1 MIPRFSNPFSLQ
13 QSTVHVSRAD
23 LDNSNGDTT
32 PFHSAGESSKRKIEE
47 LHALIKSSLGEPALP
62 SSTSS
67 SRKRRKVEA
76 KVTDTES
83 TIEQPVATFRLVSRV
98 LLPRPVILEPK
109 DDSTQYITKDRPS
122 EDDENEAEERRRRA
136 AAVAVDSARILHES
150 KEMHASSGKQRKKV
164 IEVQAS
170 LPVPAPSLMIT
181 ERVRQWPLP
190 PTLRPDTA
198 ISNHSQLSEATPGTL
213 GKAAPV
219 IEITVSDSARRRRVR
234 RNQGQK
240 PRPSPSFW
248 RPKLEWGG
256 KSLGYAMGYEGSSP
270 FQNEDVRQYTR
281 DSMRKAI
288 HVDWYRR
295 AG

>member
-47 LHALIKSSLGEPALP
+47 LHALIKSSLGELALP

-83 TIEQPVATFRLVSRV
+83 TIEQPVGTFRLVSRV
-98 LLPRPVILEPK
+98 LPPRPVILEPK

-164 IEVQAS
+164 IE
-170 LPVPAPSLMIT
+170 
-181 ERVRQWPLP
+181 
-190 PTLRPDTA
+190 
-198 ISNHSQLSEATPGTL
+198 SEAVATT
-213 GKAAPV
+213 
-219 IEITVSDSARRRRVR
+219 THSSVR
-234 RNQGQK
+234 H
-240 PRPSPSFW
+240 SH
-248 RPKLEWGG
+248 
-256 KSLGYAMGYEGSSP
+256 
-270 FQNEDVRQYTR
+270 
-281 DSMRKAI
+281 I
-288 HVDWYRR
+288 
-295 AG
+295 